1 MIKVLAMDKKMLRFL
16 AVGQIEINNNVD
28 VTMGKQLELMKCACE
43 HHVSFSVPLLWRVVV
58 GGGEPAVREL

>member
-28 VTMGKQLELMKCACE
+28 VTMGKQLELMKCACRR
-43 HHVSFSVPLLWRVVV
+43 HIICI
-58 GGGEPAVREL
+58 